1 MKEKIV
7 YDFNLSKKVSNNLE
21 EVVQNLNTEI
31 IVTENDN
38 LKLLAEAWNSKGAE
52 LYVKKYR
59 SFISEVKNIR
69 NEILKE
75 IEQINLVSRKMYLI
89 EQETKKTAT
98 EKRK

>member
-52 LYVKKYR
+52 LYVKR